1 MPANNNAPTTLRAAL
16 NSLSVANARLYA
28 GMGYEKKTKNQCIK
42 HLVENPDRVPPTIWQ
57 PPAPV
62 AQVVPQGQQVPPAGQ
77 APPVLT
83 QADIAAVLT
92 AHLAPVVDRL
102 DQLESSGPPAA
113 GESPAPPTPAGYTA
127 PAAESNGTTV
137 ADIRVFA
144 PLATPAVLSAVLEN
158 RLPVSEFWKLVV
170 EEEDGDVRDKE
181 KEKSG
186 KTPAKVR
193 FTCLADILSAWLA
206 YAQIRDQVEAGMAKF
221 LLGHAHILMRLD
233 RDNPGEFPA
242 VLNYHLKT
250 AQRRLHVGADFPLAD
265 WLKWDSEA
273 FGRDFQ
279 SFANAYA
286 AARAIV
292 PTPSTPSGRQSA
304 SVYRSPASAGVFR
317 LSSIGKV
324 TSQKPCFL
332 WNRMEACMGDASSLP
347 RAFRFGAQEGSVVE
361 VGGAR
366 DRTEVGGWSIGEGNR
381 VGVK

>member
-1 MPANNNAPTTLRAAL
+1 M
-16 NSLSVANARLYA
+16 
-28 GMGYEKKTKNQCIK
+28 
-42 HLVENPDRVPPTIWQ
+42 
-57 PPAPV
+57 
-62 AQVVPQGQQVPPAGQ
+62 
-77 APPVLT
+77 
-83 QADIAAVLT
+83 
-92 AHLAPVVDRL
+92 
-102 DQLESSGPPAA
+102 
-113 GESPAPPTPAGYTA
+113 
-127 PAAESNGTTV
+127 
-137 ADIRVFA
+137 
-144 PLATPAVLSAVLEN
+144 LSAVLEI

-170 EEEDGDVRDKE
+170 EEDDGDVRDKE

-292 PTPSTPSGRQSA
+292 PTPSIPSGRQSV

-317 LSSIGKV
+317 LSSTGKV

-332 WNRMEACMGDASSLP
+332 WNRMEACMGDACEFKHMCTSC
-347 RAFRFGAQEGSVVE
+347 
-361 VGGAR
+361 GGLHPQPHCP
-366 DRTEVGGWSIGEGNR
+366 EPSG
-381 VGVK
+381 